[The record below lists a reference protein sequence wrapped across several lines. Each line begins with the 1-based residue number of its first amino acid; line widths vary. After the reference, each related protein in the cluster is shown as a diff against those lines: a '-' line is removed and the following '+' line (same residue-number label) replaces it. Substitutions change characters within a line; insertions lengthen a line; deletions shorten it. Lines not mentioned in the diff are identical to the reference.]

1 MNSINLLPTSRK
13 RVIALDRY
21 APKVRLLLMSL
32 VVALGAIYAYALTQ
46 RLQIRQSTLEA
57 EQAAR
62 VKSPEV
68 ERYDAVAAEA
78 KQLSTKAQEYF
89 DVVNQ
94 DRDWGNIFV
103 LFKEA
108 LPPNAQLTTVA
119 TSSSGAATVVNL
131 TGSASDDKAVG
142 VFREKILA
150 VAKSNPKLHLDVSD
164 ATIDSIAVSGNDT
177 VAQNFTMR
185 VTLTLKPN
193 HEQTEP

>member
-13 RVIALDRY
+13 RVIALDRS
-21 APKVRLLLMSL
+21 APKVRLLLVSL
-32 VVALGAIYAYALTQ
+32 VTALAVIYAYALTQ
-46 RLQIRQSTLEA
+46 RLRLQQSTKEA
-57 EQAAR
+57 QQAAR

-68 ERYDAVAAEA
+68 ERYDTVAAEA

-108 LPPNAQLTTVA
+108 LPPNAQLTSVV
-119 TSSSGAATVVNL
+119 TSSSGPVTVVNL

-150 VAKSNPKLHLDVSD
+150 VAKENPKLHVDVTD

-193 HEQTEP
+193 NGQ

>member
-21 APKVRLLLMSL
+21 APRVRLLLVSL
-32 VVALGAIYAYALTQ
+32 VAALAVVYAYALTQ
-46 RLQIRQSTLEA
+46 RLRLQQNTKEA

-68 ERYDAVAAEA
+68 ERYDAVAAQA

-94 DRDWGNIFV
+94 DRDWGN
-103 LFKEA
+103 LFALMKEA
-108 LPPNAQLTTVA
+108 LPPNAQLTSIA
-119 TSSSGAATVVNL
+119 TSSSGSVTSVSL
-131 TGSASDDKAVG
+131 TGSAGDDKAVG

-150 VAKSNPKLHLDVSD
+150 VARDNPKLHVDVTD

-185 VTLTLKPN
+185 VSLTLKPN
-193 HEQTEP
+193 HEQ

>member
-1 MNSINLLPTSRK
+1 MNNINLLPTSRK

-21 APKVRLLLMSL
+21 APKVRLLMLCL
-32 VVALGAIYAYALTQ
+32 VAALAVIYAYALTQ
-46 RLQIRQSTLEA
+46 RLRLQQSTKEA
-57 EQAAR
+57 ERAAQ

-68 ERYDAVAAEA
+68 ERYDAVATQA

-94 DRDWGNIFV
+94 DRDWGNIFT

-108 LPPNAQLTTVA
+108 LPPNAQLTSVT
-119 TSSSGAATVVNL
+119 TSSSGAVTVVNL
-131 TGSASDDKAVG
+131 TGSAGDDKAVG
-142 VFREKILA
+142 VLREKILA
-150 VAKSNPKLHLDVSD
+150 VAKDNTKLHLDVTD

-177 VAQNFTMR
+177 AAQNFTMR

-193 HEQTEP
+193 HEQ